1 MEPYYALQF
10 CTTGSKRSPAEDKV
24 ADLCIE
30 WACSQG
36 PTSLLPR
43 SPQCSRTSWNLGNEQ
58 YSRAGLLSRH
68 HGLPWPTFHTSV
80 WQSLTKE
87 QADSRG
93 TWVPRPLRLPGLH
106 MPTAQAV
113 AAPKRKATPEGQVLL
128 FKLDQGGDRKKTR
141 LRTLGRDSM
150 ADADFTS

>member
-1 MEPYYALQF
+1 MEPYCALQF
-10 CTTGSKRSPAEDKV
+10 CTTGTKRSPAEDKV

-36 PTSLLPR
+36 PTSLLLR

-58 YSRAGLLSRH
+58 DSGAGLLSRR

-80 WQSLTKE
+80 LQSLTNE
-87 QADSRG
+87 QADRRG
-93 TWVPRPLRLPGLH
+93 TWVPRPLRLPGFH
-106 MPTAQAV
+106 MPIAQAV
-113 AAPKRKATPEGQVLL
+113 AAPKRKAPPEGQVLL
-128 FKLDQGGDRKKTR
+128 FKLDQGGDRKKAQ